1 MQSLK
6 KGQVRR
12 AFNKAC
18 VTYDL
23 NDHVQKNIC
32 LKSIELLTLLRKD
45 FGVIADFACG
55 TGNSTLALM
64 EATRYEKLFAIDI
77 SDVLLDV
84 AKKKLNQYDVEFIAG
99 DFEEVLFEEKSMDLI
114 FCNMGLQWSL
124 CLEKT
129 IGLFDAYLREEGILV
144 FTIPLDGT
152 FKELKECHR
161 NDFKQAEDI
170 NLIIDKLNLSEVI
183 YHKSIVEQPF
193 SSHYEA
199 LKSIKSVGAN
209 CVTRSVGM
217 DRKFGLKKNVDNI
230 FIETDSLSLTYQIGI
245 FILTKTR
252 DHEK

>member
-6 KGQVRR
+6 KGQIRR

-23 NDHVQKNIC
+23 SDHVQKNIC

-64 EATRYEKLFAIDI
+64 EATRYEKLFAVDI
-77 SDVLLDV
+77 SDRLLDV

-129 IGLFDAYLREEGILV
+129 IELFGAYLRDEGILV

-152 FKELKECHR
+152 FKELKESHR
-161 NDFKQAEDI
+161 NDFKRARDI
-170 NLIIDKLNLSEVI
+170 NFIADKLNLSEVI
-183 YHKSIVEQPF
+183 YHQSIIEQPF

-209 CVTRSVGM
+209 CVTKPV
-217 DRKFGLKKNVDNI
+217 DINRKIGLRKSIDNI
-230 FIETDSLSLTYQIGI
+230 FIDTNSLSLTYQIGI
-245 FILTKTR
+245 FVLTKTR